1 MVEVSRLVSPI
12 LVVEK
17 KLVQPFGKQIGN
29 TDLNEDFMFTEALL
43 TMVKSRKQPKCSLM
57 DEQDVVYTY
66 NTLFS
71 FLRGDRQ
78 EHLLNDFIY
87 MKF

>member
-1 MVEVSRLVSPI
+1 MMSSVLVEVSRLVSPI

-57 DEQDVVYTY
+57 DEGINKMWYIHPMEY
-66 NTLFS
+66 
-71 FLRGDRQ
+71 
-78 EHLLNDFIY
+78 
-87 MKF
+87 